1 VDADRHGT
9 SSDGPTTAGGPP
21 VVGLG
26 RLLGYFVRLGTVG
39 FGGPIAS
46 VGYMQRDLVER
57 RGWIDRRDFLDGV
70 ALGQTMPGPLAAQ
83 VAMWVGYLRRGPAG
97 ALAVAVAF
105 VGPSFLIVVGVGAL
119 YVRYSGLAVVASLFY
134 AIAPAVMAIITL
146 AAVKLLRLTNRR
158 DRRLWVIS
166 ALVFVVTAL
175 TGSEPAV
182 LIVGAGLLMI
192 LIDARPAWLRRGRR
206 AAPHDPGPDTPATD
220 PTPAPP
226 VGPGEKAPGEKAPVG
241 AGRSVPTLLAAAL
254 GVTAGGGI
262 IVTLG
267 LYFAKL
273 GSLGLF
279 FAKTG
284 ALVFGSGLAIVPF
297 LRDGVVDQ
305 HHWLNPAQFLD
316 AVAIGLIT
324 PGPVVITAGFIGYLV
339 AGLPG
344 AVVATVAIFTP
355 IYLAVVIPGRWFVR
369 HRDNRR
375 VKAFVAGATAGAAGA
390 LSGAVVVLT
399 RQAVTDWP
407 TAIIALVTLA
417 VLWRFKI
424 PEPAV
429 VLAAGTLG
437 LLIH

>member
-1 VDADRHGT
+1 M

-21 VVGLG
+21 AVGLG
-26 RLLGYFVRLGTVG
+26 RVLGYFVRLGTVG

-134 AIAPAVMAIITL
+134 AIAPAVMAIIAL

-158 DRRLWVIS
+158 DRRLWAIS
-166 ALVFVVTAL
+166 ALVFAVTAL

-220 PTPAPP
+220 PTP
-226 VGPGEKAPGEKAPVG
+226 
-241 AGRSVPTLLAAAL
+241 S
-254 GVTAGGGI
+254 
-262 IVTLG
+262 
-267 LYFAKL
+267 
-273 GSLGLF
+273 
-279 FAKTG
+279 
-284 ALVFGSGLAIVPF
+284 
-297 LRDGVVDQ
+297 
-305 HHWLNPAQFLD
+305 PA
-316 AVAIGLIT
+316 
-324 PGPVVITAGFIGYLV
+324 
-339 AGLPG
+339 
-344 AVVATVAIFTP
+344 
-355 IYLAVVIPGRWFVR
+355 
-369 HRDNRR
+369 RR
-375 VKAFVAGATAGAAGA
+375 P
-390 LSGAVVVLT
+390 
-399 RQAVTDWP
+399 R
-407 TAIIALVTLA
+407 
-417 VLWRFKI
+417 
-424 PEPAV
+424 
-429 VLAAGTLG
+429 
-437 LLIH
+437 